1 MIKRPPGPDTLK
13 HRLDNWGN
21 AGRGAYDAVDA
32 AGVTHAWRTLQPRH
46 REMLRMVYLWRADR
60 EVVCRRLHIPR
71 RPFLQFDRELAAARS
86 ALAQALSA
94 MNMDDAPC

>member
-1 MIKRPPGPDTLK
+1 MMRRDPGPDTLE

-21 AGRGAYDAVDA
+21 AARGAYDAVDA
-32 AGVTHAWRTLQPRH
+32 AGLTRAWRTLQPRH

-71 RPFLQFDRELAAARS
+71 RPSLQFDRELAVARAA
-86 ALAQALSA
+86 LVQALSA
-94 MNMDDAPC
+94 MNPDDARC

>member
-1 MIKRPPGPDTLK
+1 MTNRDRDPDTLER
-13 HRLDNWGN
+13 RLDNWGN

-46 REMLRMVYLWRADR
+46 RELLRMVYLWRAHR

-71 RPFLQFDRELAAARS
+71 RPSMQFDRELAAARS
-86 ALAQALSA
+86 ALVLALSA
-94 MNMDDAPC
+94 TNLDDARC